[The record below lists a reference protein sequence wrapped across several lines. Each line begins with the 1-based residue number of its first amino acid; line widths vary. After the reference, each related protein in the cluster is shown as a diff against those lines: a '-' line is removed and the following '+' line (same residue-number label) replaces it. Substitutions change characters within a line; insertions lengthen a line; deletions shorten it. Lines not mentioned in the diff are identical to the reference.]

1 MSNPEPQVTRVVAV
15 RVEKVTKTFPNGD
28 SPTYALR
35 DVSFEALSGQLTM
48 IVGPSGCGKT
58 TLLSVICGTMEID
71 SGRIEVFGND
81 LGAMNDAE
89 ITGFRSRNVGF
100 IFQQFNLIPTLTL
113 VENASIP
120 LILQG
125 WSYRKAEEKAASILE
140 DLGLGKRLRS
150 FPKQLSGGQQQRV
163 AIARALV
170 HDPKLIICDEPTASL
185 DAKTGHHALELLKRS
200 ACRPDRCVIVVTHDS
215 RIFSF
220 ADWIAEMEDGKVIKS
235 CSASDFQ
242 HG

>member
-1 MSNPEPQVTRVVAV
+1 MSHPKTQGSQVVAV

-28 SPTYALR
+28 TPTYALR
-35 DVSFEALSGQLTM
+35 DVSFQALAGQLTM

-58 TLLSVICGTMEID
+58 TLLSVICGTMGID

-81 LGAMNDAE
+81 LGIMSDAE
-89 ITGFRSRNVGF
+89 VTGFRSRNVGF

-113 VENASIP
+113 MENASIP

-125 WSYRKAEEKAASILE
+125 WAYRKAEEKAASVLE
-140 DLGLGKRLRS
+140 NLGLGKRLHS

-170 HDPKLIICDEPTASL
+170 HDPRLIICDEPTASL
-185 DAKTGHHALELLKRS
+185 DAKTGHHALELLKKS
-200 ACRPDRCVIVVTHDS
+200 ACAPDRCVIVVTHDS
-215 RIFSF
+215 RIFPF
-220 ADWIAEMEDGKVIKS
+220 ADWIAEMEDGRVVKS
-235 CSASDFQ
+235 CPATEYR
-242 HG
+242 HA